1 MESYILFVSTYP
13 LVSAIIQF
21 ALLGTLGEFVARWII
36 NRKITLAFPSH
47 IIFWKM
53 AVWSILAICIK
64 FAFVGFNGFVDEL
77 VYGHYHFLPEI
88 FSLKGTFPRAFAISF
103 FMNLQFGPFLV
114 LSHRW
119 LDNLMEKQKDW
130 QGINKGLYT
139 LLWFWI
145 PAHTL
150 TFMLP
155 REFQITLAA
164 VWSLALGLIL
174 GLVKRPKRIEQELIS
189 ECAPR

>member
-1 MESYILFVSTYP
+1 MESYITFVIAHP

-21 ALLGTLGEFVARWII
+21 ALLGTLGEFVAKWII
-36 NRKITLAFPSH
+36 HKKINIPFSGAL
-47 IIFWKM
+47 ILWKM
-53 AVWSILAICIK
+53 IVWSFLAICIK

-77 VYGHYHFLPEI
+77 VNSHYHFLPEL
-88 FSLKGTFPRAFAISF
+88 FLEKGSFIRAFAISF

-114 LSHRW
+114 IIHRW
-119 LDNLMEKQKDW
+119 LDNLVIKDKTW
-130 QGINKGLYT
+130 AGIDKGLYT

-145 PAHTL
+145 PAHTI

-164 VWSLALGLIL
+164 IWSVALGLIL
-174 GLVKRPKRIEQELIS
+174 GLVRRPKI
-189 ECAPR
+189 